1 MMSEETV
8 VKKDIPKEAENLD
21 VKTNKK
27 NKKKWHIEDP
37 DVKIT
42 FKRILAYFIIYSF
55 LGFIVE
61 TIFGMLTKGVIES
74 RRSCFYGPFCCIY
87 GLGAAIMIPGLQ
99 KFKHSNWTLF
109 IAGAIEGSAV
119 EYVVSLIGELIFQIK
134 WWDYSN
140 MPFNI
145 NGRIC
150 ILFTVFWGVLA
161 LGLMRLINPYIE
173 RMIDSIPKKIFNFLT
188 IFLTIFLLFDLLF
201 TSFGLKVFYTRLI
214 KEHNLEVKD
223 SQILMVSDEVMDNKI
238 IKAFSKTIFSN
249 EKVLKTFP
257 NIKYEDKNGNIV
269 WIKDIL
275 TDIQPY
281 YYKFS
286 NKFRL
291 K

>member
-1 MMSEETV
+1 
-8 VKKDIPKEAENLD
+8 
-21 VKTNKK
+21 
-27 NKKKWHIEDP
+27 
-37 DVKIT
+37 
-42 FKRILAYFIIYSF
+42 
-55 LGFIVE
+55 
-61 TIFGMLTKGVIES
+61 MLTKGVIES

-214 KEHNLEVKD
+214 KEHNLQMKD
-223 SQILMVSDEVMDNKI
+223 QRNLMVTDEIMESDIVQYLSKT
-238 IKAFSKTIFSN
+238 AFSD

-257 NIKYEDKNGNIV
+257 NIKYEDTEGNIIWV
-269 WIKDIL
+269 KDIL
-275 TDIQPY
+275 TNIRPY
-281 YYKFS
+281 YYRLS
-286 NKFRL
+286 PKFRL

>member
-1 MMSEETV
+1 MKQEIEEQV
-8 VKKDIPKEAENLD
+8 
-21 VKTNKK
+21 
-27 NKKKWHIEDP
+27 
-37 DVKIT
+37 VKIT
-42 FKRILAYFIIYSF
+42 FKRLLAYFAVYSF

-61 TIFGMLTKGVIES
+61 TIFGILTKGVLES
-74 RRSCFYGPFCCIY
+74 RQSCLFGPFCCIY

-99 KFKHSNWTLF
+99 PFRKSNWALF
-109 IAGAIEGSAV
+109 FAGAVEGSV
-119 EYVVSLIGELIFQIK
+119 IEYVISWIGEVIFQIK

-145 NGRIC
+145 NGRIT
-150 ILFTVFWGVLA
+150 LTFTVFWGLLA
-161 LGLMRLINPYIE
+161 LCLIRFINPYIE
-173 RMIDSIPKKIFNFLT
+173 TGINKLPKKWFNILT
-188 IFLTIFLLFDLLF
+188 IGFTIFLLLDLLI
-201 TSFGLKVFYTRLI
+201 TALGLKVFYTRLI

-257 NIKYEDKNGNIV
+257 NIKYEDKDGNIV